1 MRVRM
6 ELKVYGDTL
15 SDIKESLQNEL
26 KLLLTPKERESAGIE
41 IEVKNS
47 DEEALGDYVGHCFIR
62 LVS

>member
-15 SDIKESLQNEL
+15 ADIKEELHNEL
-26 KLLLTPKERESAGIE
+26 KLLLTAKEQDSAGVE

-47 DEEALGDYVGHCFIR
+47 DEEALGNYVGHCYVR
-62 LVS
+62 VVS